1 MWPLIVVAVVSTVAY
16 FGWKLT
22 FRNAYESASYVVV
35 ESDGPYQIRE
45 YPDLVLA
52 STPMNRERRDDG
64 SFMRLFQYISGRNI
78 PEQKVAM
85 TVPVFMERGDPS
97 SGGSMGFVMPEEVA
111 LQGAP
116 VPADE
121 RVEVRRRAAGR
132 FAVVRFSGSADES
145 MYQAREVALREWM
158 TQRGLESSGVSEAAG
173 YDPPW
178 TPAPFRRN
186 EVLIRIESS

>member
-1 MWPLIVVAVVSTVAY
+1 MWPLVVVAVVGTLGY

-22 FRNAYESASYVVV
+22 FRNAYESASYSVV

-52 STPMNRERRDDG
+52 STPMSRERRDDG

-85 TVPVFMERGDPS
+85 TVPVFMERDEQ
-97 SGGSMGFVMPEEVA
+97 SGASMGFVIPEEIA
-111 LQGAP
+111 LQGP
-116 VPADE
+116 PMPADE

-132 FAVVRFSGSADES
+132 FAVVRFSGNADES
-145 MYQAREVALREWM
+145 TYEAREAALREWM
-158 TQRGLESSGVSEAAG
+158 VNRGLEGSDTSEAAG

-186 EVLIRIESS
+186 EVLIRIES